1 MQHLIYKVS
10 FIGLLI
16 LSVITG
22 CKKDKG
28 LDHTQVSAVNTLFAP
43 ANDVFVKLDPKAGT
57 MDFQWEQ
64 ARAEDNGVV
73 LYEVV
78 FDKTSG
84 DFANPLFSYASEG
97 NGLYNKLSL
106 SHAELN
112 KIAANA
118 GIEPLG
124 TGKVKWTVRSSK
136 GINVQQS
143 PQTRTI
149 ELERPAGFS
158 EIPADLYLSG
168 SATETG
174 TDLASARQF
183 KKTAT
188 GVFEIYSMI
197 KDGTYN
203 FAERNSGTPKTF
215 SAENGNLKNL
225 GQITATGGTK
235 VYRIKVDFNSAS
247 VTYTEISSIGLFLS
261 GDNKVIFELPYANN
275 GQFVATDAPVVFKQE
290 SWGRDER
297 YKFQMK
303 VKNQEGVSA
312 TEWLGSA
319 NSDNQPPN
327 ADTPAPYFYVFAVNN
342 SQYDFSFKFIKAA
355 DNKKVDVNL
364 KLNAT
369 SAYTHTVTVK

>member
-1 MQHLIYKVS
+1 MQHLISKVS

-43 ANDVFVKLDPKAGT
+43 ANNVFVKLDPKAGT

-78 FDKTSG
+78 FDKVSG
-84 DFANPLFSYASEG
+84 DFSNPVFSYASEG

-112 KIAANA
+112 KIAASG
-118 GIEPLG
+118 GIEPLS
-124 TGKVKWTVRSSK
+124 TGKIRWTVRSSK

-143 PQTRTI
+143 AQVRTI

-158 EIPADLYLSG
+158 EIPADLYLTG
-168 SATETG
+168 LATETG
-174 TDLASARQF
+174 TELANARQF

-188 GVFEIYSMI
+188 GVFEIYSRI

-203 FAERNSGTPKTF
+203 FAERNTGTPKTF

-247 VTYTEISSIGLFLS
+247 VSYTEITAVGLFLS
-261 GDNKVIFELPYANN
+261 GDNKVIIDLPYTNN
-275 GQFVATDAPVVFKQE
+275 GQFAATDAPVAFKQE

-297 YKFQMK
+297 YKFQVK
-303 VKNQEGVSA
+303 VKNPDGNSA
-312 TEWLGSA
+312 TEWLGSV
-319 NSDNQPPN
+319 NSDNQPPT
-327 ADTPAPYFYVFAVNN
+327 ADTPAPYFYLFPVNN
-342 SQYDFSFKFIKAA
+342 SQYDFAFKFIKAA

>member
-10 FIGLLI
+10 FTGLLI

-73 LYEVV
+73 LYELV

-84 DFANPLFSYASEG
+84 DFSNPLFSYASEG

-143 PQTRTI
+143 AQTRTI

-158 EIPADLYLSG
+158 EIPADLYLTG

-203 FAERNSGTPKTF
+203 FAERNNGTPKTF

-261 GDNKVIFELPYANN
+261 GDNKVIFELPYTSN
-275 GQFVATDAPVVFKQE
+275 GQFVATDAPVAFKQE

-319 NSDNQPPN
+319 NSDNQPPT
-327 ADTPAPYFYVFAVNN
+327 ADTQAPYFYVFAVNN